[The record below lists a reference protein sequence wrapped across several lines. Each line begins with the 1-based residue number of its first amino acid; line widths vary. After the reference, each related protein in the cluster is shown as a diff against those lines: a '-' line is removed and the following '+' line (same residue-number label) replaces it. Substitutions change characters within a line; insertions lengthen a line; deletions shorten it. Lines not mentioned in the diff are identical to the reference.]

1 MSYLIYAYL
10 IIFTIILIG
19 NAIFC
24 IKFKTNIWLVIYE
37 LLAGIYLIG
46 ATLVYHYGSMKEH
59 ISIWL
64 ALPIILVIAVDFYF
78 SVLDKG
84 QSIKPKKLDIEV
96 SDSEMELGTV
106 TSIIFAAP
114 AYVSGSMLLID
125 KIG

>member
-24 IKFKTNIWLVIYE
+24 IKFKTNLWLVLYE
-37 LLAGIYLIG
+37 VLAGAYLII
-46 ATLVYHYGSMKEH
+46 ATLVYNYGSLKERVN
-59 ISIWL
+59 IWM
-64 ALPIILVIAVDFYF
+64 ALPIVAIIAVDFYF

-84 QSIKPKKLDIEV
+84 QTIKPKDLDIEV

-114 AYVSGSMLLID
+114 AYICGSMLLID
-125 KIG
+125 KL